1 MYSRP
6 LCEIAFSVGRG
17 KKGLRDSGL
26 ERWKGDAEKRQKG
39 RVNLSAGARET
50 CHRHTA
56 SSSRTVESVAL
67 CTTIFGRGVFLSL
80 ALGVPKGAIS
90 RRKKRAVSCHRLSP
104 FTMQLV
110 GAALHG
116 QSRKK
121 IWGGRSCG
129 RSERMCMYVRFRL
142 IETLDK

>member
-1 MYSRP
+1 VYLVAVRNR
-6 LCEIAFSVGRG
+6 IFRRG
-17 KKGLRDSGL
+17 KKGLRNSGL
-26 ERWKGDAEKRQKG
+26 ESRKGDAVKRRKG
-39 RVNLSAGARET
+39 IVNLSAGAREI

-56 SSSRTVESVAL
+56 SSSRTVESIAL

-104 FTMQLV
+104 FTVQLV

-121 IWGGRSCG
+121 I
-129 RSERMCMYVRFRL
+129 
-142 IETLDK
+142 